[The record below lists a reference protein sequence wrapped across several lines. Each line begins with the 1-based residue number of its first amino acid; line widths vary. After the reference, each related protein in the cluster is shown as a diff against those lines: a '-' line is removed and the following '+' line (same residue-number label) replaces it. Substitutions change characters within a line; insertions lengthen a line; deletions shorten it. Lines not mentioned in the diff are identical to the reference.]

1 MSEETYDKSGLSEKR
16 HTEQKDDKSHTTA
29 GGKTGDPGRTPGTA
43 EGDRADQDKKF
54 NEQRESVDRTENTR
68 DQSHSS

>member
-1 MSEETYDKSGLSEKR
+1 MSEHEFNKAGLSEKR

-43 EGDRADQDKKF
+43 EGDRADADKKYSD
-54 NEQRESVDRTENTR
+54 QRESVERTKNTR
-68 DQSHSS
+68 DQSHTH